1 MWLSNAMTLLLW
13 PSSVVGEPRKA
24 IAVVR
29 STLGFKFRAHT
40 TAQRALLLELLC

>member
-1 MWLSNAMTLLLW
+1 MWLSYATPAV
-13 PSSVVGEPRKA
+13 PSSVVDEPRKT